1 MQSNFILQIYYN
13 TMCESEFPA
22 IIIVSFAK
30 LVMDRGYGERVLRT
44 HSLVIFIT

>member
-22 IIIVSFAK
+22 ITGEVGGPAGRPVGCTATGRGCRHVS
-30 LVMDRGYGERVLRT
+30 
-44 HSLVIFIT
+44 S